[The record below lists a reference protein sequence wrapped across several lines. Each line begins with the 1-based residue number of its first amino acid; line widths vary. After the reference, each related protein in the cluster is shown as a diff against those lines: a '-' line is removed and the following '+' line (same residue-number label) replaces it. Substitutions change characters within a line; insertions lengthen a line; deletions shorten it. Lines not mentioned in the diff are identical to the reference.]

1 MTNIILKIENMND
14 KTSKAIAYHA
24 WPIAAYCKNYAA
36 KKTEMKPDD
45 FRVWL
50 SQNDKPM
57 FDALYC
63 DVGAKGKLV
72 MSQHSRNISGGM
84 VAVGNF
90 PELFVHTFDENDFDY
105 SCKATSLS
113 KFGAEMNKIE
123 KAFSKF
129 YMGDDETTVTT
140 DENDGTDGTDDSDEN
155 DGTDGTDETLPA
167 KTTLEQIYDV
177 IDTLKLADKTD
188 LRDYLNELIEVSVA
202 EKRKA
207 NG

>member
-14 KTSKAIAYHA
+14 KTSKAIADNVL
-24 WPIAAYCKNYAA
+24 PIAAYCKKYATQKA
-36 KKTEMKPDD
+36 DMKPDE

-50 SQNDKPM
+50 AQNDKPM
-57 FDALYC
+57 FDKLYC

-90 PELFVHTFDENDFDY
+90 PELFVHTFVENDFDY

-129 YMGDDETTVTT
+129 YMGDDETTIAS

-155 DGTDGTDETLPA
+155 DDTDATTETLPE

-177 IDTLKLADKTD
+177 IATLKLADKTE

>member
-1 MTNIILKIENMND
+1 MTNIILQIENMND
-14 KTSKAIAYHA
+14 KTSKAIADNVL
-24 WPIAAYCKNYAA
+24 PIAAYCKNYATQKA
-36 KKTEMKPDD
+36 EMKPDD

-57 FDALYC
+57 FDALFC
-63 DVGAKGKLV
+63 EVGAKGKLV

-84 VAVGNF
+84 VAIGNF

-113 KFGAEMNKIE
+113 KFRAEMNKIE

-129 YMGDDETTVTT
+129 YMGDDDTTVASDETTVASDDDDTT
-140 DENDGTDGTDDSDEN
+140 VASDD
-155 DGTDGTDETLPA
+155 DETLPA

-188 LRDYLNELIEVSVA
+188 LRDYLNELIEISVA

>member
-14 KTSKAIAYHA
+14 KTSKAIADNVL
-24 WPIAAYCKNYAA
+24 PIAAYCKNYAN
-36 KKTEMKPDD
+36 KKAEMKPDD

-50 SQNDKPM
+50 AQNDKPM
-57 FDALYC
+57 FDKLYC
-63 DVGAKGKLV
+63 DIGAKGKLI

-90 PELFVHTFDENDFDY
+90 PELFVHTFVENDFDY

-129 YMGDDETTVTT
+129 YMGDDETTIASDDNDETT
-140 DENDGTDGTDDSDEN
+140 IASDDDTTVDNDE
-155 DGTDGTDETLPA
+155 ETLPA

-177 IDTLKLADKTD
+177 IATLKLADKTE